1 MNQNRLVSL
10 TFVVIKCNDAVNQS
24 TRWHVM
30 RLYDMIRH
38 YLFIFSYLDCRLV
51 GIWYDM
57 VWYDL
62 ICCREGAK
70 EEDPISTLFLSF
82 SLTLSPYLS
91 LSVNLFL
98 SLYLTPSLSFSLS
111 LSLSL
116 TSYLVLFYSSL
127 VPSLLFFIRKH
138 PYSPINSSVRSR
150 VDESSY

>member
-1 MNQNRLVSL
+1 M
-10 TFVVIKCNDAVNQS
+10 TCHEI
-24 TRWHVM
+24 
-30 RLYDMIRH
+30 
-38 YLFIFSYLDCRLV
+38 
-51 GIWYDM
+51 IWYDTTLSFHFLIPRLPPRWYKIWYGM
-57 VWYDL
+57 IWYDL

-111 LSLSL
+111 LSLSYII
-116 TSYLVLFYSSL
+116 SSSFLFFSCTFSSL
-127 VPSLLFFIRKH
+127 RFFIRKH